1 MAVTEA
7 RSHRSTR
14 RGPGGPGHHAL
25 PAVTACLTVLA
36 ALTVVTTGPASARPA
51 RLAHHHP
58 PSRAVFAV
66 GAAAVDVTPP
76 AAGPGVANPAAAC
89 ATPAQLATHDGHH
102 LLSLEEPYTDVNH
115 NGIWDVGE
123 PFVDCPTPLVNGG
136 TAPPDGRWDGIMLGG
151 GDGGPREPTA
161 VLDHLWAR
169 TVVVRS
175 GGRTVSLTSV
185 DNEGVFKEI
194 WDQVRAKVRAD
205 GYRSVDTMLFTS
217 THDESA
223 PDTIGIT
230 GPNQFTSGVDAFYVQ
245 FLVAGAA
252 RSIERAATRL
262 TPAVIRYGSVHPN
275 NLVPCWSSYPFVA
288 DEDIGAMQ
296 ARSVRDGH
304 VIVTMA
310 NYGIH
315 AEELGF
321 SSPTQD
327 SLHLSSDWPHFA
339 RTALEARYGGVAMT
353 VSGAVGSVEMP
364 QVYPTPRSFEPV
376 GVYSSTGNGG
386 CRTTYATD
394 ASMVPY
400 GYTLSTKARGQ
411 QVARWTATALD
422 TGAWSRS
429 GGIDVATK
437 SFFVPLGNALFAL
450 GSQLGVIGG
459 KTAFLDGVVVP
470 RGPTGAEIGGPGNE
484 FQTDVFWLRIGDG
497 GFASAPG
504 ELFPYTYIRSFGGP
518 GDEAVPDPSWSPPPW
533 IVARMN
539 TRWRFVVGLA
549 DDMIGYL
556 FPSTNAV
563 GVPTS
568 SNLDPPDT
576 DRFGCGHSD
585 DGEAAAPDAGDLV
598 ATQLASIMPAPRDAI
613 LTGRYVWRDGTLHR
627 SPLGEGGQACTGPG
641 NTFVPAPGGSARG
654 VAVGSLRVRVDG
666 RFLRWMDAA
675 GQPQRAPSSMTRGVI
690 DAFGHRY
697 WIDVFPDI
705 P

>member
-1 MAVTEA
+1 
-7 RSHRSTR
+7 
-14 RGPGGPGHHAL
+14 
-25 PAVTACLTVLA
+25 
-36 ALTVVTTGPASARPA
+36 
-51 RLAHHHP
+51 
-58 PSRAVFAV
+58 
-66 GAAAVDVTPP
+66 
-76 AAGPGVANPAAAC
+76 
-89 ATPAQLATHDGHH
+89 
-102 LLSLEEPYTDVNH
+102 
-115 NGIWDVGE
+115 
-123 PFVDCPTPLVNGG
+123 
-136 TAPPDGRWDGIMLGG
+136 
-151 GDGGPREPTA
+151 
-161 VLDHLWAR
+161 
-169 TVVVRS
+169 
-175 GGRTVSLTSV
+175 
-185 DNEGVFKEI
+185 
-194 WDQVRAKVRAD
+194 
-205 GYRSVDTMLFTS
+205 
-217 THDESA
+217 
-223 PDTIGIT
+223 
-230 GPNQFTSGVDAFYVQ
+230 
-245 FLVAGAA
+245 
-252 RSIERAATRL
+252 
-262 TPAVIRYGSVHPN
+262 
-275 NLVPCWSSYPFVA
+275 
-288 DEDIGAMQ
+288 MQ

-339 RTALEARYGGVAMT
+339 RTALEARYGGMAMT

-364 QVYPTPRSFEPV
+364 QVYPAPRSFEPV

-459 KTAFLDGVVVP
+459 KTAYLDGVVVP

-518 GDEAVPDPSWSPPPW
+518 ADEAVPDPSWSPPPW

-549 DDMIGYL
+549 DDMIGYI

-598 ATQLASIMPAPRDAI
+598 ATQLASIMPAPHDPI
-613 LTGRYVWRDGTLHR
+613 LTCRYVWRDGTLHR

-641 NTFVPAPGGSARG
+641 NTFVPAPGGSARA
-654 VAVGSLRVRVDG
+654 VAVGPFRVRVDG
-666 RFLRWMDAA
+666 HFLRWMDAA

-690 DAFGHRY
+690 DVFGHRF
-697 WIDVFPDI
+697 WIDVFPDL